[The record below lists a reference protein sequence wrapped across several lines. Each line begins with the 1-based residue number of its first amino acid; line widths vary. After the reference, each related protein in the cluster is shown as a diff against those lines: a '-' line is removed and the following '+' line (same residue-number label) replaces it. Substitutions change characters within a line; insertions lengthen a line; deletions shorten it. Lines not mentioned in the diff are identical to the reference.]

1 MTRTPRVP
9 ARDKSRGVAALE
21 FALSLTFLVP
31 LLMGMLDFGYYFWIS
46 TNAEE
51 AARAGV
57 REAVMASKGSTCGS
71 PVAIKA
77 QSDGQKPVAMQ
88 TSTTCD
94 GGAAYCHMNEAPLK
108 MGGPGGATTV
118 TLTCLNGGTVPAA
131 PVDPTWRIT
140 VQVDF
145 YPAMRFFSWMMPQSA
160 VTPGKVKY
168 TATVTSN

>member
-1 MTRTPRVP
+1 MDRTLRVP

-46 TNAEE
+46 TTAEE

-57 REAVMASKGSTCGS
+57 REAVRASAGAVCGAIVTNLAKTNGETPAVGTGSAC
-71 PVAIKA
+71 I
-77 QSDGQKPVAMQ
+77 
-88 TSTTCD
+88 
-94 GGAAYCHMNEAPLK
+94 GGAAYCYMNEPPLS
-108 MGGPGGATTV
+108 MGGVGGNTAV

-131 PVDPTWRIT
+131 PVNPTWRIA

-145 YPAMRFFSWMMPQSA
+145 YPATSFFRFMMPQSTI
-160 VTPGKVKY
+160 TPGKVKY
-168 TATVTSN
+168 TATVTSD